1 MFLTF
6 PRLEESA
13 MTNEQ
18 KAIVDSLYVQGHG
31 YKKIASQLGIS
42 PNTVKSYLRKPRTAG
57 AAPLVQEKTAA
68 QLPTISI
75 TACQYCGTEVEQ
87 LQGRKEKRFCSD
99 RCRNL
104 WWNDHLNLVRRNAIY
119 HFTCPACGKDFTVYG
134 NAHRKYCC
142 HACYIEDRF
151 GGVR

>member
-1 MFLTF
+1 
-6 PRLEESA
+6 

-18 KAIVDSLYVQGHG
+18 KAIVDGLHAQGYG
-31 YKKIASQLGIS
+31 YKKIANQIGIS
-42 PNTVKSYLRKPRTAG
+42 PNTIKSYLRKTASVG
-57 AAPLVQEKTAA
+57 DASKT
-68 QLPTISI
+68 QGQTVVSISDTST
-75 TACQYCGTEVEQ
+75 TACQYCGKAVEQ
-87 LQGRKEKRFCSD
+87 HLGRKHKRFCSD

-104 WWNDHLNLVRRNAIY
+104 WWSEHPSLVRRKAIY
-119 HFTCPACGKDFTVYG
+119 HFTCPTCGKDFTAYG